1 MSDGHFNRCLLPHDP
16 FSDGLRAGKAQMRMK
31 AMEAFRQHIEE
42 THPLWDET
50 ERQQALENFRK
61 AITF

>member
-31 AMEAFRQHIEE
+31 ALEAFRQHLDNE
-42 THPLWDET
+42 HPDWDET
-50 ERQQALENFRK
+50 AKMQAVEDFRK
-61 AITF
+61 AISF